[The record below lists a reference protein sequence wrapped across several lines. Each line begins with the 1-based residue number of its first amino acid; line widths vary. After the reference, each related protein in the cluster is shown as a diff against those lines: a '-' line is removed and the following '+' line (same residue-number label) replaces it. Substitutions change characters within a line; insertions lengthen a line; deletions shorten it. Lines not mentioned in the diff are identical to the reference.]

1 MNKLRYRIIFNKTRG
16 QYMAVQET
24 ARTDSKSTGQ
34 SRAANVPV
42 PALGGI
48 QSALRQM
55 TSTIAAAFGLFSMAC
70 GVASAQV
77 IADPSAP
84 GHQRATILS
93 TANGVLQVNVQTPS
107 AAGVSRNTYIQFDVP
122 KSGAILNNSRVNV
135 QTQIGG
141 WVQANPWMAEGSARV
156 ILNEVNS
163 SKASE
168 LRGFIE
174 VAGPRAETI
183 IANPAGIVVDGGGF
197 INVSRAT
204 LTTGTPI
211 MNNGVLDGYAV
222 QRGQISVQGA
232 GLDASQTDY
241 TGLIARSIVV
251 NAGLWANQLAIT
263 TGANQVS
270 VGNSAITARS
280 AVGDTPSY
288 GLDVSQLG
296 GMYANKIILVGTEAG
311 VGVRNAGNLGTAG
324 DMVVT
329 TEGRLENRGSMQAQ
343 AAMQIKA
350 ESLQN
355 SGQITGGTE
364 ALLSLHNDVDN
375 SLGTIQA
382 PRIELSAATG
392 GINNAQ
398 GKIVQTGSGG
408 LDVSALTFANTQGGL
423 LGTPEPLPGT
433 GNASDAGSSTGT
445 GESTGNTSGSPG
457 ADNGN
462 TSAGNGSSTAPSG
475 PSSPTTSATP
485 PVSTTNG
492 IVRAAAVIDNS
503 AGIITAAGGTN
514 LSVGGLD
521 NSGGKL
527 TLDSLSVDGQAFS
540 NRLGTVTVRHG
551 FNARATS
558 FANTGGT
565 VLVGDGFAAQMDQ
578 FDNANGLLQADH
590 WQITVGQ
597 GMDNTHGT
605 LRFTGNQTGLLSVG
619 SELNN
624 ESGALEAASDLQL
637 TAGSITGS
645 GGKLNTLGDLK
656 LNSGATS
663 ARTATWT
670 IGGNAELHTAELENS
685 GIISAGKDLNI
696 SSAALNNSDGKLS
709 AGANIVIN
717 AGGALDNTHG
727 YIQAGKD
734 LLLSTAG
741 ALNNSGGVLESVG
754 AVSTMTIQAQAIDNN
769 AGRISNAG
777 TGLTHVSSNNS
788 IDNNGL
794 IAGNGNVS
802 VSAQVLNNRTAG
814 MIVAAG
820 NLDLGVHAQL
830 DNAGLINS
838 GGTLDFRE
846 TTAIFKNSGQTV
858 AGATATIS
866 VAAINNDGGQIATAA
881 GSNGDVQLSAQS
893 LSNNAGAIS
902 ADRHAVLAIGGDVIN
917 NAGLIRSV
925 GNMDL
930 QANGALVNNKGTIE
944 ATGSASGMLVK
955 AGNIDNTAGRI
966 VNVGAGGSS
975 VSAQNSLVNSGLIA
989 GNGTLAISAQTVR
1002 NDGAGVIASG
1012 KDMELAARQQL
1023 DNAGTI
1029 SSAAAL
1035 NFRQSAA
1042 VLNNSGNIVTAGNIT
1057 LAAARINN
1065 DGGKI
1070 ATVKDTLADMV
1081 LSAQNLSNQGGAI
1094 IIDRNVTLTIG
1105 GAVDNRGGVL
1115 QAGKNLQ
1122 LAASGALDNSA
1133 GSIETLDAGST
1144 LDVHALAIQNNAGR
1158 IVNVGTGASNIR
1170 SDSSIDNSGLIAGN
1184 GGLDVQANTLQ
1195 NNAGGTVSAGGSLEL
1210 GITQQLNNR
1219 ATISSGGTLR
1229 MSQAGAALDNSGQIV
1244 SGGDTTIAVGTI
1256 KNDGGL
1262 IATVK
1267 NFGAGILLSGSS
1279 LSNRNGSIL
1288 SDSDATLNMSS
1299 AVDNSAGQIQANGDL
1314 QLSAGGI
1321 LTNNAGAIEAIA
1333 ASSTLNVQGQSIAN
1347 NAGRIA
1353 NVGSGAMSVSSNSSV
1368 TSSGTIA
1375 GNGNLVLAAQTVQNQ
1390 AGGTIGAGGN
1400 LSLAVQQ
1407 QFVNQGAVNS
1417 AATLTFNQAGASF
1430 SNSGKIAA
1438 NGQLSITASSLNNDG
1453 GQISTAKGF
1462 GASIALNGQSLSNRS
1477 GQVLADGDATV
1488 TVGGAVDNSQG
1499 TLQAGKDMK
1508 LTASATLQNN
1518 GGIIEALGA
1527 FSTLTLQAQA
1537 ISNGSGR
1544 ISNVGSGA
1552 TTVTSQSD
1560 LSTAGTIAGSGALRL
1575 NAQTLQNLAGGTI
1588 ASGNNLDLVITQQ
1601 LSNQGKINAAGTL
1614 SFNQTS
1620 ANFTNS
1626 GQILSGGTATIA
1638 ANIVNNDGGQLGTSQ
1653 GSAADLALTSQTLSN
1668 QGGHIVADRDL
1679 TVTTHAMQGTG
1690 ELFGGRDLSLTMD
1703 GDYTQG
1709 GGTQQFHSNR
1719 DLSLT
1724 VTGNITN
1731 TTTFE
1736 AVRNLTLNGNTITNQ
1751 AGAVIRAQ
1759 GVALKASG
1767 NLSNAGEINGE
1778 DTVTLTAANID
1789 NSNAIVGGNLTLTT
1803 QNLNN
1808 TSAQAL
1814 LGSTGNMALWVANQ
1828 LNNTG
1833 GATIYSA
1840 GSVSIGANPAGA
1852 SAAVVNNNSSTIE
1865 AAGNLSL
1872 AAATLNNIR
1881 DNITLVKVTTVDE
1894 TRHMTLPSWLSYGD
1908 NHNFYDPSSGNYLPH
1923 EVYFVNP
1930 QDVLENTTYVTPDGY
1945 MIGRAVIRTHAN
1957 DSAFFI
1963 ASAGLYS
1970 SYGHRERMQMS
1981 DGTRVLY
1988 YTSATSNL
1996 VNPDQGGSPDVT
2008 WPWYGAGTNWD
2019 APAPTFSN
2027 QYGSCTTNCIRLT
2040 TQPDYNDP
2048 TSTII
2053 RDMTLML
2060 APVREKLEVSR
2071 DVHHTAVEDRLAPGA
2086 GNAAQILSGGNMH
2099 LTVDQTLNNQYG
2111 DIMATG
2117 SLAID
2122 GSANISN
2129 QGVTLYRTHTFD
2141 GTWTTVD
2148 STVAPFSNPSISE
2161 AIGSAAGTI
2170 SGGKGVS
2177 ISGRSFTNVDVS
2189 AGTVGNIRDA
2199 VNVIGSGATAA
2210 GPSGYGVA
2218 GNALNHAVASSGA
2231 SASSVGTD
2239 AQIAGKAGDSG
2250 TPGMTMRAQGSAR
2263 GSSIGLGAQA
2273 INAASSG
2280 GNTVR
2285 ISPSGLFV
2293 KNPDANGRY
2302 LLETRPQFANQGDWI
2317 SSDYLLKQLGIDPAL
2332 TQKRLGDGFYEQ
2344 RLVREQLAELTG
2356 RAPVDGASDDSR
2368 YQQLLTNA
2376 ASYAQ
2381 QWNLR
2386 PGISL
2391 TPDQVSQ
2398 LTSDIVW
2405 LVSETVSLPD
2415 GSTETVLVPKVYLAH
2430 LGADAV
2436 KLSGALVTGD
2446 GVDIRTDD
2454 IVNRGGVIDG
2464 GNGRT
2469 VLVARQDIVNQG
2481 GNISGG
2487 AVALAAG
2494 RDVRNET
2501 LIVKE
2506 TFAAPQASSSFTSLS
2521 NQAAITAGGALEIV
2535 AGRDLSIA
2543 GSQVSASKD
2552 MLLTADRNLTI
2563 DTVQTGRTLDVV
2575 ASGYARES
2583 EVTHVGSQVQAGGN
2597 LIVAAGRK
2605 QDGDLTVT
2613 GSALSAGKDLT
2624 AMGTNV
2630 RIASAIDS
2638 SDVDMFAQL
2647 KKATVSFQAH
2657 TENVVGGTLTAGGKL
2672 TVVAKGSIG
2681 ADDKAIT
2688 GTGNLV
2694 LTGATVT
2701 SDKGAVTL
2709 AANNDIGILDQLIRE
2724 DSRFEFHYESRKLF
2738 SKKSSTQ
2745 IDDVKAVQSVGSTIS
2760 GNTVA
2765 IQANNNLTVL
2775 GSSVVG
2781 SGDVT
2786 LTAKD
2791 GNVEILASQSTTVE
2805 SHLKESKKSGLG
2817 FSKNGIGVTL
2827 GSSQQKS
2834 TFDGDYVL
2842 QSEARSAVGTTGG
2855 NLIITAGRDTLVK
2868 GSDLIA
2874 GRAQGDIEGKTGHI
2888 DIQAQNI
2895 RIEPGE
2901 DASRTKATADSKSK
2915 GLTVALVGTPVDTV
2929 RNLND
2934 AKDTPGTYG
2943 KVHAVATE
2951 AAASML
2957 DVPQVTVSFAKSQ
2970 SSSRVSTD
2978 DLEHTGSSLTAA
2990 GDIRLRAT
2998 GSGAKD
3004 MAGKAI
3010 DGDLTITGSTLTAGG
3025 LAKLDAERNV
3035 TLQAS
3040 TDQYLQD
3047 SEAHNKSTNLNLG
3060 LPTPGVLVRAISG
3073 GPNSGGV
3080 GVFPYGKGTAADSAH
3095 TEASVQ
3101 RPSIVTAANV
3111 IVNSKDGDI
3120 RIAGSGVNATN
3131 DINLTAT
3138 NGQID
3143 IVSGQDRRTHEED
3156 HSSKTV
3162 GDLGSNAREGS
3173 FGTSAS
3179 IGVRTEHSTLDTTQ
3193 ALQNNIRSELV
3204 AGGNINID
3212 AKRDV
3217 TVQGADLRAGRDLT
3231 LIGANLYLDPAQDSS
3246 HTEQTRE
3253 VSQAGVNLSL
3263 SGYAVEAAKALEQA
3277 ANAKDD
3283 DRLAALY
3290 GTKAG
3295 LTLYNGLSG
3304 GTNPLAPGGSPAIIK
3319 ATVSIGSSSASS
3331 RAEVDAAQQ
3340 FGSTLSAG
3348 QSVTLIATGSG
3359 QTDANG
3365 NAADG
3370 DIRARGTQISG
3381 TNVLLSAER
3390 DITLESAQ
3398 DTTHLDSSENS
3409 KNASIG
3415 IGFGLGGQ
3423 QNGFTLELAAAKA
3436 AGTVKGDSL
3445 TQHNTAITASDTLSL
3460 TSGRDTTLAG
3470 AQVRGERIEATVGGD
3485 LNIVSRQD
3493 TETYHS
3499 QFDSSGFQASIC
3511 PPPACVGAP
3520 VTGSAS
3526 VAQGEIDSTFAAV
3539 KEQSGLYAGQGGFD
3553 VTVKGNTE
3561 LKGAVIASAAEADKN
3576 RLTTGT
3582 LTVSDLDN
3590 KAEFTSSSSGVSL
3603 SYGGGSA
3610 LQTLTSNLAA
3620 NAAANAIGDQQG
3632 SAAGTTRSAISA
3644 GTVVITDDAGQQTQT
3659 GKSAADSVASLN
3671 RDTQN
3676 ASGAIDKIFDLK
3688 TVQKE
3693 QETQKV
3699 LAEVAQLVAPILY
3712 TKVGD
3717 ALDQQPA
3724 EVKVAVHALVGG
3736 LMSKALG
3743 GEFGTGAAGAA
3754 AATLA
3759 VETFGKDILNIQGLS
3774 TEDKEAL
3781 VQLMGLVTSQVTATV
3796 AGAGASDANAAGATA
3811 KLATEY
3817 NYLKHQDILDIT
3829 KARNDC
3835 NGGKGSAHACN
3846 EEKRLEALNKQR
3858 DAELDACRG
3867 DTSARCNGV
3876 RQEVRTAYAEI
3887 IRKSDVFASVD
3898 YRLEAGN
3905 TEIQADSTIST
3916 LDRLKGFQG
3925 GLVDSVMSLT
3935 KGAIITVKAATGDRE
3950 AADQVNQ
3957 TLDGVIR
3964 VASTPDLWGKIL
3976 ANASQESRDKLAD
3989 AYERGDGVALG
4000 KIAGEVLS
4008 NFIGGGAGTV
4018 RKVGSVVEDSAK
4030 IVGNVDKVI
4039 DTAKGAKGGA
4049 VFATEADQAYFWSGL
4064 GRGGDKV
4071 AAELATTR
4079 GGTTLEQITKAR
4091 GIDLPTWDAANPAS
4105 VQTWQNASRA
4115 YAEGASGNVRA
4126 VIGDSL
4132 RPGSIWETIELPA
4145 LKANPNVTRIIQV
4158 NPATGVE
4165 TVIFSR
4171 GRL

>member
-24 ARTDSKSTGQ
+24 ARTDSKGTGQ

-48 QSALRQM
+48 RPALRQM

-77 IADPSAP
+77 VADPSAS

-241 TGLIARSIVV
+241 TGLIARSIAV
-251 NAGLWANQLAIT
+251 NAGLWAQQLAIT

-270 VGNSAITARS
+270 ADNGAATARS

-288 GLDVSQLG
+288 GLDVGQLG

-329 TEGRLENRGSMQAQ
+329 TEGRLENSGNMQAQ

-364 ALLSLHNDVDN
+364 ALLSLHNDVNN

-433 GNASDAGSSTGT
+433 GNVSDAGSSTGT
-445 GESTGNTSGSPG
+445 G
-457 ADNGN
+457 NGN

-475 PSSPTTSATP
+475 PSSPTPSATP
-485 PVSTTNG
+485 PVSTANG
-492 IVRAAAVIDNS
+492 IVRAAVAIDNS

-527 TLDSLSVDGQAFS
+527 SLDSLSVDGQAFS

-551 FNARATS
+551 FNAHATS

-605 LRFTGNQTGLLSVG
+605 LRFTGNQIGVLSVG
-619 SELNN
+619 GELNN

-656 LNSGATS
+656 LNSGTTS

-709 AGANIVIN
+709 AGANIVID
-717 AGGALDNTHG
+717 ADGALDNTHG

-734 LLLSTAG
+734 LLLFTAG

-754 AVSTMTIQAQAIDNN
+754 AASTMTIQAQAIDNN

-777 TGLTHVSSNNS
+777 TGLTHVSSNS
-788 IDNNGL
+788 IDSNGL

-802 VSAQVLNNRTAG
+802 ISAQVLNNRTTG

-820 NLDLGVHAQL
+820 NLELGVHAQL
-830 DNAGLINS
+830 DNAGIINS

-846 TTAIFKNSGQTV
+846 TQAIFKNSGQTV

-917 NAGLIRSV
+917 NGGLIRSV
-925 GNMDL
+925 GNIDL

-966 VNVGAGGSS
+966 VNAGAGGSS

-989 GNGTLAISAQTVR
+989 GNGTLSISAQTVR

-1057 LAAARINN
+1057 LAAAHINN

-1070 ATVKDTLADMV
+1070 ATVKGTLADMV

-1219 ATISSGGTLR
+1219 ATISSGGTLH

-1244 SGGDTTIAVGTI
+1244 SGGDATIAVGTI

-1267 NFGAGILLSGSS
+1267 NFGAGILLSGIS

-1299 AVDNSAGQIQANGDL
+1299 AVDNSAGQIQVNGDL

-1417 AATLTFNQAGASF
+1417 AGTLTFNQAGANF
-1430 SNSGKIAA
+1430 SNSGKVAA

-1462 GASIALNGQSLSNRS
+1462 GASIALNGQSMSNRS

-1638 ANIVNNDGGQLGTSQ
+1638 ANMVNNDGGQLGTSQ

-1679 TVTTHAMQGTG
+1679 AVTIHAMQGTG

-1731 TTTFE
+1731 TATFE

-1789 NSNAIVGGNLTLTT
+1789 NSNAIVGGDLTLTT

-1808 TSAQAL
+1808 TGAQAL

-1894 TRHMTLPSWLSYGD
+1894 TRHMTLPSWYSYGG
-1908 NHNFYDPSSGNYLPH
+1908 NHNFYEPSSSNYLPH

-1930 QDVLENTTYVTPDGY
+1930 QDILENTTYVTPDGY
-1945 MIGRAVIRTHAN
+1945 TIGRAVIRTHAN

-1981 DGTRVLY
+1981 DGTQVLY
-1988 YTSATSNL
+1988 YTSASSNL
-1996 VNPDQGGSPDVT
+1996 VNPDQGGSPDVA

-2040 TQPDYNDP
+2040 TQPGYTDP
-2048 TSTII
+2048 NSTII
-2053 RDMTLML
+2053 RDTMLLL
-2060 APVREKLEVSR
+2060 APVLDKLEAWR
-2071 DVHHTAVEDRLAPGA
+2071 DVRHTAVEDRFAPGA

-2099 LTVDQTLNNQYG
+2099 LTVGQTLNNQYG

-2122 GSANISN
+2122 GGANISN
-2129 QGVTLYRTHTFD
+2129 QGTTLYRTHTFD
-2141 GTWTTVD
+2141 GTWTTMGGDV
-2148 STVAPFSNPSISE
+2148 VAFNNPSISE

-2231 SASSVGTD
+2231 AASSVGTD

-2250 TPGMTMRAQGSAR
+2250 TPGMIMRARGTTGGS
-2263 GSSIGLGAQA
+2263 GIGLGAQA
-2273 INAASSG
+2273 IHAAGAG
-2280 GNTVR
+2280 GSTVK

-2317 SSDYLLKQLGIDPAL
+2317 SSDYLLKQLGIDPAM

-2376 ASYAQ
+2376 TSYAQ

-2436 KLSGALVTGD
+2436 KPSGALVTGD

-2469 VLVARQDIVNQG
+2469 VLVAQQDIVNQG
-2481 GNISGG
+2481 GSISGDT
-2487 AVALAAG
+2487 VALAAG
-2494 RDVRNET
+2494 RDVTNET
-2501 LIVKE
+2501 LRVQE
-2506 TFAAPQASSSFTSLS
+2506 TFTNPTTSGSFTSLS
-2521 NQAAITAGGALEIV
+2521 NQAAITSGGALTIA
-2535 AGRDLSIA
+2535 AGRDVADLAGKITAGNASISA
-2543 GSQVSASKD
+2543 GRDISFGTVQIGSIYHAEAGGFTVNNSSITHQSSQIGSASGLSVQAGQD
-2552 MLLTADRNLTI
+2552 LSLSGTQVAIGTGGSGDGLFSAGRNLAIGAVTNEVNI
-2563 DTVQTGRTLDVV
+2563 DQRSVPGTVQYERNIHQDQAVVGTNINFGGNLNLLAGTAQQGALSLTGSTASGAGDLTLV
-2575 ASGYARES
+2575 ASGNVAIREVAEEHLS
-2583 EVTHVGSQVQAGGN
+2583 DMASHHESKGWLKRSSTTTTDYSGSSLAIGSTLSGNSVLIRSGTDTIVQGSTVNAAEDLQIQAG
-2597 LIVAAGRK
+2597 R
-2605 QDGDLTVT
+2605 DVT
-2613 GSALSAGKDLT
+2613 ITSAEQRSSSSHFSQTTSSATGLGKVI
-2624 AMGTNV
+2624 G
-2630 RIASAIDS
+2630 
-2638 SDVDMFAQL
+2638 
-2647 KKATVSFQAH
+2647 
-2657 TENVVGGTLTAGGKL
+2657 
-2672 TVVAKGSIG
+2672 TVVIATTGLVDVGAALMTSKAAKQN
-2681 ADDKAIT
+2681 T
-2688 GTGNLV
+2688 
-2694 LTGATVT
+2694 
-2701 SDKGAVTL
+2701 
-2709 AANNDIGILDQLIRE
+2709 DQAE
-2724 DSRFEFHYESRKLF
+2724 
-2738 SKKSSTQ
+2738 TN
-2745 IDDVKAVQSVGSTIS
+2745 AVGSTIS
-2760 GNTVA
+2760 GNNIAITSGRDSLIQASTVVADANIDIAAARNLSIISAQETHSEQAASSSKVSGFIGSFWQPAVGTVKQNQNGTSGSVTQAGSQIASLGTNGAGSVTLKAGEQYTQTASDVLATKGDVGISGKDVLINAAVDTSNAAQQSSYSKVA
-2765 IQANNNLTVL
+2765 IGGTISVPLLNAVQGLKGMADAAKDTGDSRMQALAAINAGMNAKAAVDSAQALAGGSLGGIKVSVSL
-2775 GSSVVG
+2775 GSSKSESSSTQQAGMVAG
-2781 SGDVT
+2781 STVAAGGNVT
-2786 LTAKD
+2786 IEATGAGKDSNLTA
-2791 GNVEILASQSTTVE
+2791 VAT
-2805 SHLKESKKSGLG
+2805 
-2817 FSKNGIGVTL
+2817 
-2827 GSSQQKS
+2827 
-2834 TFDGDYVL
+2834 
-2842 QSEARSAVGTTGG
+2842 
-2855 NLIITAGRDTLVK
+2855 
-2868 GSDLIA
+2868 
-2874 GRAQGDIEGKTGHI
+2874 
-2888 DIQAQNI
+2888 DIQAGNNV
-2895 RIEPGE
+2895 
-2901 DASRTKATADSKSK
+2901 TLKADNQ
-2915 GLTVALVGTPVDTV
+2915 V
-2929 RNLND
+2929 NLL
-2934 AKDTPGTYG
+2934 
-2943 KVHAVATE
+2943 
-2951 AAASML
+2951 AA
-2957 DVPQVTVSFAKSQ
+2957 Q
-2970 SSSRVSTD
+2970 
-2978 DLEHTGSSLTAA
+2978 
-2990 GDIRLRAT
+2990 
-2998 GSGAKD
+2998 
-3004 MAGKAI
+3004 
-3010 DGDLTITGSTLTAGG
+3010 STLT
-3025 LAKLDAERNV
+3025 EH
-3035 TLQAS
+3035 
-3040 TDQYLQD
+3040 
-3047 SEAHNKSTNLNLG
+3047 SENKS
-3060 LPTPGVLVRAISG
+3060 SG
-3073 GPNSGGV
+3073 
-3080 GVFPYGKGTAADSAH
+3080 
-3095 TEASVQ
+3095 
-3101 RPSIVTAANV
+3101 
-3111 IVNSKDGDI
+3111 
-3120 RIAGSGVNATN
+3120 
-3131 DINLTAT
+3131 
-3138 NGQID
+3138 
-3143 IVSGQDRRTHEED
+3143 
-3156 HSSKTV
+3156 
-3162 GDLGSNAREGS
+3162 
-3173 FGTSAS
+3173 
-3179 IGVRTEHSTLDTTQ
+3179 
-3193 ALQNNIRSELV
+3193 
-3204 AGGNINID
+3204 
-3212 AKRDV
+3212 
-3217 TVQGADLRAGRDLT
+3217 
-3231 LIGANLYLDPAQDSS
+3231 
-3246 HTEQTRE
+3246 
-3253 VSQAGVNLSL
+3253 
-3263 SGYAVEAAKALEQA
+3263 
-3277 ANAKDD
+3277 
-3283 DRLAALY
+3283 
-3290 GTKAG
+3290 
-3295 LTLYNGLSG
+3295 
-3304 GTNPLAPGGSPAIIK
+3304 
-3319 ATVSIGSSSASS
+3319 
-3331 RAEVDAAQQ
+3331 
-3340 FGSTLSAG
+3340 
-3348 QSVTLIATGSG
+3348 
-3359 QTDANG
+3359 
-3365 NAADG
+3365 
-3370 DIRARGTQISG
+3370 
-3381 TNVLLSAER
+3381 
-3390 DITLESAQ
+3390 
-3398 DTTHLDSSENS
+3398 
-3409 KNASIG
+3409 ASIG
-3415 IGFGLGGQ
+3415 IGFAFGGG
-3423 QNGFTLELAAAKA
+3423 QNGFTLELAASKA
-3436 AGTVKGDSL
+3436 RGNADGSDVSATNTHVRAG
-3445 TQHNTAITASDTLSL
+3445 NAARIE
-3460 TSGRDTTLAG
+3460 SGGDTTLMG
-3470 AQVRGERIEATVGGD
+3470 AVVSGNNVSADIGGNLAIES
-3485 LNIVSRQD
+3485 LQD
-3493 TETYHS
+3493 S
-3499 QFDSSGFQASIC
+3499 SKFDSKQTSAGVGVSLCI
-3511 PPPACVGAP
+3511 PPFCYGVS
-3520 VTGSAS
+3520 SAS
-3526 VAQGEIDSTFAAV
+3526 GGAGKSNVNADYLSV
-3539 KEQSGLYAGQGGFD
+3539 VEQSGILAGDGGFD
-3553 VTVKGNTE
+3553 ITVKGNTD
-3561 LKGAVIASAAEADKN
+3561 LKGAVIASTQIAVDQGKNSLATASLTASDLQNKDVYDAQGYSVSATVSGKLGDQSTATTARDKEAAAAQAAPGASGGTGSASGSQGSVTASGISGAAVTITDEAKQKELTGQDGATMIAKVQTGV
-3576 RLTTGT
+3576 TTGQ
-3582 LTVSDLDN
+3582 D
-3590 KAEFTSSSSGVSL
+3590 
-3603 SYGGGSA
+3603 
-3610 LQTLTSNLAA
+3610 
-3620 NAAANAIGDQQG
+3620 
-3632 SAAGTTRSAISA
+3632 
-3644 GTVVITDDAGQQTQT
+3644 
-3659 GKSAADSVASLN
+3659 
-3671 RDTQN
+3671 
-3676 ASGAIDKIFDLK
+3676 
-3688 TVQKE
+3688 
-3693 QETQKV
+3693 
-3699 LAEVAQLVAPILY
+3699 
-3712 TKVGD
+3712 
-3717 ALDQQPA
+3717 
-3724 EVKVAVHALVGG
+3724 
-3736 LMSKALG
+3736 
-3743 GEFGTGAAGAA
+3743 AAGALAKAWDGKQLQADVNAQIAITQVFSQQATQAVKTYVQDQRQTLQERLQNATTDNEKQEVQAQLNGLHTQERVMNVLIGAVTGVGGA
-3754 AATLA
+3754 AVTKETL
-3759 VETFGKDILNIQGLS
+3759 S
-3774 TEDKEAL
+3774 
-3781 VQLMGLVTSQVTATV
+3781 M
-3796 AGAGASDANAAGATA
+3796 AAG
-3811 KLATEY
+3811 EM
-3817 NYLKHQDILDIT
+3817 
-3829 KARNDC
+3829 
-3835 NGGKGSAHACN
+3835 
-3846 EEKRLEALNKQR
+3846 
-3858 DAELDACRG
+3858 
-3867 DTSARCNGV
+3867 
-3876 RQEVRTAYAEI
+3876 RQI
-3887 IRKSDVFASVD
+3887 MI
-3898 YRLEAGN
+3898 
-3905 TEIQADSTIST
+3905 
-3916 LDRLKGFQG
+3916 
-3925 GLVDSVMSLT
+3925 
-3935 KGAIITVKAATGDRE
+3935 
-3950 AADQVNQ
+3950 
-3957 TLDGVIR
+3957 
-3964 VASTPDLWGKIL
+3964 
-3976 ANASQESRDKLAD
+3976 
-3989 AYERGDGVALG
+3989 
-4000 KIAGEVLS
+4000 
-4008 NFIGGGAGTV
+4008 
-4018 RKVGSVVEDSAK
+4018 EDSAK
-4030 IVGNVDKVI
+4030 FPGVTDGDTILNNLKSGVSDGVREDGRKVGGTRVDLDLLCGSDNKRCETNADGSLKLNGDNQVQFNSKAAGMSL
-4039 DTAKGAKGGA
+4039 AKFLQSPEGQKMAGPTGGIQGAKGTLFD
-4049 VFATEADQAYFWSGL
+4049 VPYEAGSWQDKLIEAFSGTHDMIGGKLSGL
-4064 GRGGDKV
+4064 YDEQGNIKRGMTDLERSTYNNLITTTAIIPSIPFA
-4071 AAELATTR
+4071 AAEA
-4079 GGTTLEQITKAR
+4079 
-4091 GIDLPTWDAANPAS
+4091 
-4105 VQTWQNASRA
+4105 
-4115 YAEGASGNVRA
+4115 
-4126 VIGDSL
+4126 
-4132 RPGSIWETIELPA
+4132 LPA
-4145 LKANPNVTRIIQV
+4145 EVWQAISILLKA
-4158 NPATGVE
+4158 AK
-4165 TVIFSR
+4165 
-4171 GRL
+4171 

>member
-1 MNKLRYRIIFNKTRG
+1 MNKLRYRIIFNKARG

-24 ARTDSKSTGQ
+24 ARTDSKGTGQ

-55 TSTIAAAFGLFSMAC
+55 TSTIVAAFGLFSMAC

-77 IADPSAP
+77 IADPSAS

-93 TANGVLQVNVQTPS
+93 TANDVLQVNVQTPS

-211 MNNGVLDGYAV
+211 VNNGVLDGYVV

-241 TGLIARSIVV
+241 TGLIARSIAV
-251 NAGLWANQLAIT
+251 NAGVWAKQLAIT

-270 VGNSAITARS
+270 ADNGAATARS
-280 AVGDTPSY
+280 SVGDTPSY

-311 VGVRNAGNLGTAG
+311 VGVRNAGNLGAAG
-324 DMVVT
+324 DVIVT
-329 TEGRLENRGSMQAQ
+329 TEGRLENSGSMQAQ

-364 ALLSLHNDVDN
+364 ALLSLHNDVNN
-375 SLGTIQA
+375 SGGTIQA

-408 LDVSALTFANTQGGL
+408 LDVSALTFTNTQGGL
-423 LGTPEPLPGT
+423 LGAPEPLPGT
-433 GNASDAGSSTGT
+433 GNASGAGSSTGT
-445 GESTGNTSGSPG
+445 GESTGNP
-457 ADNGN
+457 
-462 TSAGNGSSTAPSG
+462 SASTGTDSSTAPSV

-485 PVSTTNG
+485 PISTANG
-492 IVRAAAVIDNS
+492 IVRTAAAIDNS

-551 FNARATS
+551 FNAHATS

-578 FDNANGLLQADH
+578 FDNVNGLLQADH

-619 SELNN
+619 GELNN

-663 ARTATWT
+663 ARAATWT

-685 GIISAGKDLNI
+685 GIISAGKDLSI
-696 SSAALNNSDGKLS
+696 SSAALNNSGGKLS
-709 AGANIVIN
+709 AGANIVID

-727 YIQAGKD
+727 YIQAGKG

-741 ALNNSGGVLESVG
+741 ALNNSGGVLESIG

-802 VSAQVLNNRTAG
+802 ISAQALINRTAG

-820 NLDLGVHAQL
+820 NLALGVHAQL

-846 TTAIFKNSGQTV
+846 TNAIFKNSGQTV

-881 GSNGDVQLSAQS
+881 GSNGDLLLSAQS
-893 LSNNAGAIS
+893 LSNNAGTIS
-902 ADRHAVLAIGGDVIN
+902 ADRHAVLAIGGNVTN
-917 NAGLIRSV
+917 NGGLIRSV

-955 AGNIDNTAGRI
+955 AENIDNTAGRI
-966 VNVGAGGSS
+966 VNAGAGSSS

-1029 SSAAAL
+1029 SSAATL
-1035 NFRQSAA
+1035 NFNQNAA

-1057 LAAARINN
+1057 LAAARLNN

-1070 ATVKDTLADMV
+1070 ATSKDTLADMV

-1210 GITQQLNNR
+1210 GVTQQLNNR
-1219 ATISSGGTLR
+1219 ATISSGGTLH

-1244 SGGDTTIAVGTI
+1244 SGGDATIAVGTI
-1256 KNDGGL
+1256 KNDGGQ

-1267 NFGAGILLSGSS
+1267 NSGAGILLSGSS
-1279 LSNRNGSIL
+1279 LSNRGGSIL
-1288 SDSDATLNMSS
+1288 SDYKATLNMSG
-1299 AVDNSAGQIQANGDL
+1299 AIDNSAGQVQANGDL

-1390 AGGTIGAGGN
+1390 VGGMIGAGGN

-1417 AATLTFNQAGASF
+1417 AGTLSFNQAGASF

-1438 NGQLSITASSLNNDG
+1438 NGTLNIVAATVNNDG
-1453 GQISTAKGF
+1453 GQISTANGF
-1462 GASIALNGQSLSNRS
+1462 GADVTLNSQSLSNRS
-1477 GQVLADGDATV
+1477 GQVLADGNATV

-1499 TLQAGKDMK
+1499 TLQARKDMT
-1508 LTASATLQNN
+1508 LALGAGLQNN
-1518 GGIIEALGA
+1518 GGTIEALGA
-1527 FSTLTLQAQA
+1527 VSTLTLHAQT
-1537 ISNGSGR
+1537 IDNGSGR

-1552 TTVTSQSD
+1552 TTVTSQSG
-1560 LSTAGTIAGSGALRL
+1560 LSNAGTIAGSGDLL
-1575 NAQTLQNLAGGTI
+1575 INTLTLQNLAGGTI
-1588 ASGNNLDLVITQQ
+1588 ASGRNLDLGVTQQ

-1614 SFNQTS
+1614 SFNQAS

-1626 GQILSGGTATIA
+1626 GQILSGGAATIA

-1679 TVTTHAMQGTG
+1679 AVTIHAMQGTG

-1731 TTTFE
+1731 TATFE
-1736 AVRNLTLNGNTITNQ
+1736 AVRNLALSGNTITNQ

-1759 GVALKASG
+1759 GIALKASS
-1767 NLSNAGEINGE
+1767 NLSNAGEINGKN
-1778 DTVTLTAANID
+1778 TVTLTAANID
-1789 NSNAIVGGNLTLTT
+1789 NSGAIVGGDLTLTT

-1808 TSAQAL
+1808 TGAQAL
-1814 LGSTGNMALWVANQ
+1814 VGSTNSMALWVANQ

-1840 GSVSIGANPAGA
+1840 GGVSIGANPAGA
-1852 SAAVVNNNSSTIE
+1852 STAVVNNNSSTIE
-1865 AAGNLSL
+1865 AAGNLNL

-1881 DNITLVKVTTVDE
+1881 DNVTLVKVTTVDE
-1894 TRHMTLPSWLSYGD
+1894 TRHMTMPSWYSYGG
-1908 NHNFYDPSSGNYLPH
+1908 NHNFYEPSSSNYLPH

-1930 QDVLENTTYVTPDGY
+1930 QDILENATYVTPDGY
-1945 MIGRAVIRTHAN
+1945 TIGRAVIRTHAN

-1988 YTSATSNL
+1988 YTSAASNL
-1996 VNPDQGGSPDVT
+1996 VNPDQGGSPDVA

-2027 QYGSCTTNCIRLT
+2027 QYGSCTTDCIRLT
-2040 TQPDYNDP
+2040 TQPGYTDP

-2053 RDMTLML
+2053 RDTMQML
-2060 APVREKLEVSR
+2060 APLLDKLEASR
-2071 DVHHTAVEDRLAPGA
+2071 DAHHTAVEDRLDPSA
-2086 GNAAQILSGGNMH
+2086 GKSAQILSGGNMH
-2099 LTVDQTLNNQYG
+2099 LTVAQTLNNQYG

-2122 GSANISN
+2122 GGANISN
-2129 QGVTLYRTHTFD
+2129 QGATLYRTHTFD
-2141 GTWTTVD
+2141 GTWTTLGGD
-2148 STVAPFSNPSISE
+2148 VAAFNNPSISE

-2218 GNALNHAVASSGA
+2218 GNALNHAVASGAAAASG
-2231 SASSVGTD
+2231 VGTD

-2317 SSDYLLKQLGIDPAL
+2317 SSDYLLKQLGIDPAM

-2356 RAPVDGASDDSR
+2356 RAPADGASDDSR

-2376 ASYAQ
+2376 TSYAQ

-2386 PGISL
+2386 PGIAL
-2391 TPDQVSQ
+2391 TPDQVRQ

-2430 LGADAV
+2430 LGAEAV
-2436 KLSGALVTGD
+2436 KPNGALVTGD

-2469 VLVARQDIVNQG
+2469 VLVAKQDIVNMG
-2481 GNISGG
+2481 GSISGG
-2487 AVALAAG
+2487 TVALMAG
-2494 RDVRNET
+2494 RDVKNET
-2501 LIVKE
+2501 LRVQE
-2506 TFAAPQASSSFTSLS
+2506 TFTNPTTNGSFTSLS
-2521 NQAAITAGGALEIV
+2521 NQAAITSGGALTIA
-2535 AGRDLSIA
+2535 AGRDVADLAGKITAGNASISA
-2543 GSQVSASKD
+2543 GRDISFG
-2552 MLLTADRNLTI
+2552 
-2563 DTVQTGRTLDVV
+2563 TVQTGSIYHAEAGGFTVNNSSITHQSSQISSAGGLSVQAGQDLSLSGTQVAIATGGSGDGVFSAGRNLAIGAVTNEVNIDQRSVPGTVQYEKNIHQDQTVVGSRIDFGGNLNLLAGTAQQGALTLTASTASGAGDLALAASGNVTIQEAAENHLYDMASHRESKGFLRRSSSTTADYGASSLAVGSTLSGNTVSILSGGDVLVRGSALAATDDLTLTAAGNVRLLAAQNTSDESHAHEEKKSGLMGGGGLSIMIGSRQQSGNSDATSTEAV
-2575 ASGYARES
+2575 ASIVGSTDGDVRIRAGQNY
-2583 EVTHVGSQVQAGGN
+2583 TQTGSQVMALAGDVGIAAQKVDIN
-2597 LIVAAGRK
+2597 AAFDTANSVEQQRFQQSGLSVGLSSPVISALQTAAHMASAAGK
-2605 QDGDLTVT
+2605 
-2613 GSALSAGKDLT
+2613 
-2624 AMGTNV
+2624 
-2630 RIASAIDS
+2630 
-2638 SDVDMFAQL
+2638 
-2647 KKATVSFQAH
+2647 
-2657 TENVVGGTLTAGGKL
+2657 
-2672 TVVAKGSIG
+2672 
-2681 ADDKAIT
+2681 
-2688 GTGNLV
+2688 
-2694 LTGATVT
+2694 T
-2701 SDKGAVTL
+2701 SDPRMQALAAATAALAAKNAYDAVTDPT
-2709 AANNDIGILDQLIRE
+2709 AAASVRLSLTLGNSKSGSKQTQ
-2724 DSRFEFHYESRKLF
+2724 DSM
-2738 SKKSSTQ
+2738 T
-2745 IDDVKAVQSVGSTIS
+2745 AVGSTIAA
-2760 GNTVA
+2760 GNNVSIIATGTGRSSDITV
-2765 IQANNNLTVL
+2765 I
-2775 GSSVVG
+2775 GSSIKAG
-2781 SGDVT
+2781 NDVT
-2786 LTAKD
+2786 LK
-2791 GNVEILASQSTTVE
+2791 
-2805 SHLKESKKSGLG
+2805 
-2817 FSKNGIGVTL
+2817 
-2827 GSSQQKS
+2827 
-2834 TFDGDYVL
+2834 
-2842 QSEARSAVGTTGG
+2842 
-2855 NLIITAGRDTLVK
+2855 
-2868 GSDLIA
+2868 
-2874 GRAQGDIEGKTGHI
+2874 
-2888 DIQAQNI
+2888 
-2895 RIEPGE
+2895 
-2901 DASRTKATADSKSK
+2901 
-2915 GLTVALVGTPVDTV
+2915 
-2929 RNLND
+2929 
-2934 AKDTPGTYG
+2934 
-2943 KVHAVATE
+2943 
-2951 AAASML
+2951 
-2957 DVPQVTVSFAKSQ
+2957 
-2970 SSSRVSTD
+2970 
-2978 DLEHTGSSLTAA
+2978 
-2990 GDIRLRAT
+2990 
-2998 GSGAKD
+2998 
-3004 MAGKAI
+3004 
-3010 DGDLTITGSTLTAGG
+3010 
-3025 LAKLDAERNV
+3025 
-3035 TLQAS
+3035 
-3040 TDQYLQD
+3040 
-3047 SEAHNKSTNLNLG
+3047 
-3060 LPTPGVLVRAISG
+3060 
-3073 GPNSGGV
+3073 
-3080 GVFPYGKGTAADSAH
+3080 
-3095 TEASVQ
+3095 
-3101 RPSIVTAANV
+3101 
-3111 IVNSKDGDI
+3111 
-3120 RIAGSGVNATN
+3120 
-3131 DINLTAT
+3131 
-3138 NGQID
+3138 
-3143 IVSGQDRRTHEED
+3143 
-3156 HSSKTV
+3156 
-3162 GDLGSNAREGS
+3162 
-3173 FGTSAS
+3173 
-3179 IGVRTEHSTLDTTQ
+3179 
-3193 ALQNNIRSELV
+3193 
-3204 AGGNINID
+3204 
-3212 AKRDV
+3212 
-3217 TVQGADLRAGRDLT
+3217 
-3231 LIGANLYLDPAQDSS
+3231 
-3246 HTEQTRE
+3246 
-3253 VSQAGVNLSL
+3253 
-3263 SGYAVEAAKALEQA
+3263 
-3277 ANAKDD
+3277 
-3283 DRLAALY
+3283 
-3290 GTKAG
+3290 
-3295 LTLYNGLSG
+3295 
-3304 GTNPLAPGGSPAIIK
+3304 
-3319 ATVSIGSSSASS
+3319 
-3331 RAEVDAAQQ
+3331 
-3340 FGSTLSAG
+3340 
-3348 QSVTLIATGSG
+3348 
-3359 QTDANG
+3359 
-3365 NAADG
+3365 ADG
-3370 DIRARGTQISG
+3370 DI
-3381 TNVLLSAER
+3381 LLQAAQNTSALQN
-3390 DITLESAQ
+3390 DGKSSSAGVGVYVSVGAN
-3398 DTTHLDSSENS
+3398 T
-3409 KNASIG
+3409 
-3415 IGFGLGGQ
+3415 GFGLTANASAARGNADG
-3423 QNGFTLELAAAKA
+3423 NDVIWSNTHVEAGNTLMLA
-3436 AGTVKGDSL
+3436 
-3445 TQHNTAITASDTLSL
+3445 
-3460 TSGRDTTLAG
+3460 SGNDTT
-3470 AQVRGERIEATVGGD
+3470 
-3485 LNIVSRQD
+3485 
-3493 TETYHS
+3493 
-3499 QFDSSGFQASIC
+3499 
-3511 PPPACVGAP
+3511 
-3520 VTGSAS
+3520 
-3526 VAQGEIDSTFAAV
+3526 
-3539 KEQSGLYAGQGGFD
+3539 
-3553 VTVKGNTE
+3553 
-3561 LKGAVIASAAEADKN
+3561 LKGAVASGKQVIVDVGTSGSGNLNIESLQDTSDFRSKDKSAGGSISVGLGTQPVSGSVSFGKGNIDSRYASVTEQSGIQAREGGFQVKVEGNTDLKGGVIASGSKAVEEGKNSLATQTLTRSDIQNKADYKGSSVSLGASYSTDTVKNADGTDKKDSNGDPVKVGYNGVNAVLPGVAIAKGHAESVTASGISGGAIVIMDEAKQKELTGQNTEQTVAGLNRETSSAENSLKPIFNEKEVKAGFAIVISLSREVGVFMDNRAREADAAKEQVKVKEKEVAAVVN
-3576 RLTTGT
+3576 APEATPEQKATAQYELYALKQDAIAVANWAPGGDYYKALNILTAALSGNVTG
-3582 LTVSDLDN
+3582 S
-3590 KAEFTSSSSGVSL
+3590 TSQLAQAVAVN
-3603 SYGGGSA
+3603 Y
-3610 LQTLTSNLAA
+3610 LQTLGAEQVKQLALGA
-3620 NAAANAIGDQQG
+3620 GIQEG
-3632 SAAGTTRSAISA
+3632 S
-3644 GTVVITDDAGQQTQT
+3644 
-3659 GKSAADSVASLN
+3659 
-3671 RDTQN
+3671 
-3676 ASGAIDKIFDLK
+3676 
-3688 TVQKE
+3688 
-3693 QETQKV
+3693 
-3699 LAEVAQLVAPILY
+3699 
-3712 TKVGD
+3712 
-3717 ALDQQPA
+3717 
-3724 EVKVAVHALVGG
+3724 AVHAALHAVVGC
-3736 LMSKALG
+3736 
-3743 GEFGTGAAGAA
+3743 AGA
-3754 AATLA
+3754 
-3759 VETFGKDILNIQGLS
+3759 
-3774 TEDKEAL
+3774 
-3781 VQLMGLVTSQVTATV
+3781 V
-3796 AGAGASDANAAGATA
+3796 AGNQNCAAGATGA
-3811 KLATEY
+3811 AASAVLNGLLSDPQDGLTSEEKAARKNLVTSIVAAVATGTG
-3817 NYLKHQDILDIT
+3817 KGADGTAT
-3829 KARNDC
+3829 KAATIESIGNADGMMC
-3835 NGGKGSAHACN
+3835 AINPNQPMCGGFVQIPSDPKQQKELLSVAISGLPLIGQAKAIADAILAKDVITG
-3846 EEKRLEALNKQR
+3846 EDLNTLQR
-3858 DAELDACRG
+3858 VL
-3867 DTSARCNGV
+3867 NGV
-3876 RQEVRTAYAEI
+3876 AGLTAVATAKALVR
-3887 IRKSDVFASVD
+3887 D
-3898 YRLEAGN
+3898 
-3905 TEIQADSTIST
+3905 
-3916 LDRLKGFQG
+3916 
-3925 GLVDSVMSLT
+3925 
-3935 KGAIITVKAATGDRE
+3935 VKAAQSVGVNTGLKAAEGVVASRVNVRTGD
-3950 AADQVNQ
+3950 
-3957 TLDGVIR
+3957 
-3964 VASTPDLWGKIL
+3964 
-3976 ANASQESRDKLAD
+3976 ANVT
-3989 AYERGDGVALG
+3989 G
-4000 KIAGEVLS
+4000 
-4008 NFIGGGAGTV
+4008 
-4018 RKVGSVVEDSAK
+4018 
-4030 IVGNVDKVI
+4030 
-4039 DTAKGAKGGA
+4039 
-4049 VFATEADQAYFWSGL
+4049 SGL
-4064 GRGGDKV
+4064 EYAWKKH
-4071 AAELATTR
+4071 
-4079 GGTTLEQITKAR
+4079 GGTWGENKSAFTISKDGLRTALQDPLVVNTPAYQSATSGNYIRTVDMGR
-4091 GIDLPTWDAANPAS
+4091 TIGIDA
-4105 VQTWQNASRA
+4105 
-4115 YAEGASGNVRA
+4115 
-4126 VIGDSL
+4126 
-4132 RPGSIWETIELPA
+4132 
-4145 LKANPNVTRIIQV
+4145 KAGGQSTNFL
-4158 NPATGVE
+4158 
-4165 TVIFSR
+4165 TVITDSQGNLVNTFP
-4171 GRL
+4171 GKTF